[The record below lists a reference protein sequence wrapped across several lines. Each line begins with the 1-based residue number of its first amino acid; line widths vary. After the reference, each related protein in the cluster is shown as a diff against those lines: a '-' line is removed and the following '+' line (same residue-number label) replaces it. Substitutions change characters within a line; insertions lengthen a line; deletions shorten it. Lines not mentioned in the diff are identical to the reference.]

1 MQFLYQLKIHRSMND
16 HKSSCPVMCWNPPV
30 YTYVVEEN
38 ILPSWVE
45 KTLKQMR
52 VPHIYMY
59 VTVISRPIAMQV
71 SKVRFRVCVPLCV
84 CACVGI
90 HFTKLLSNFILSD
103 ECENMSNHQSKQ
115 FPYTVRTELS
125 F

>member
-30 YTYVVEEN
+30 YMYMVEEN

-45 KTLKQMR
+45 KSSCLKQLR

-59 VTVISRPIAMQV
+59 VTVIFRPRAMQV
-71 SKVRFRVCVPLCV
+71 SK
-84 CACVGI
+84 
-90 HFTKLLSNFILSD
+90 
-103 ECENMSNHQSKQ
+103 
-115 FPYTVRTELS
+115 
-125 F
+125 